1 MLPWVGDAVASEPEV
16 QEDQPAC
23 KEEVAAPAPEVQ
35 VEEPSSK
42 EPEAQEEQPDR
53 KEEAADPAQQQGYQ
67 EPAVI
72 QEPPAQV
79 KEPAAAVEETD
90 SVTDLEQAAFGRAP
104 RTVEEANAKIAMLQQ
119 KWQALHELWQARDR
133 ATRFTSAHDYTAAV
147 SCRDRVAAKKAVV
160 GTVLNA
166 TFDLLE
172 KLECRERS
180 RTLVLPPGVRLL

>member
-16 QEDQPAC
+16 HPAC
-23 KEEVAAPAPEVQ
+23 KEEVAAPGHKIQE
-35 VEEPSSK
+35 EEPSSK
-42 EPEAQEEQPDR
+42 EPDAQEEQPDY
-53 KEEAADPAQQQGYQ
+53 KEEADDPAQQQGYQ

-90 SVTDLEQAAFGRAP
+90 SVTDLEQAAFGRVP
-104 RTVEEANAKIAMLQQ
+104 RTVAEANAKIAMLQQ
-119 KWQALHELWQARDR
+119 KWQALHELWQARNR
-133 ATRFTSAHDYTAAV
+133 ATRLTSDHNEYTAAV
-147 SCRDRVAAKKAVV
+147 SGRDRVADKKAAV
-160 GTVLNA
+160 GTLLNA

-172 KLECRERS
+172 KLECREQS